1 MNYTNIYDN
10 LINYLI
16 DKNIHINENDTTLTK
31 LKLFLLKYKRIIS
44 IILLILLLIVGHI
57 CKLTY
62 LNFNILPDTK
72 NEIYKNKIIN
82 GGVYKGFAA
91 SSKLSSSMSSMG
103 NTLKSGKLDTL
114 KSGYQGVANR
124 AERAKDFAPWL
135 YGLIYSIAIT
145 ILIFMIFM
153 PAVAFFIL
161 GIICYNLVKGKI
173 SYIKGL

>member
-1 MNYTNIYDN
+1 MYQDLY
-10 LINYLI
+10 NYLI
-16 DKNIHINENDTTLTK
+16 DDKIEIYENDTLLIK
-31 LKLFLLKYKRIIS
+31 FQKILLKYKRIIS
-44 IILLILLLIVGHI
+44 IILLILLLIVGHT
-57 CKLTY
+57 CNLTY
-62 LNFNILPDTK
+62 LNFNISPD
-72 NEIYKNKIIN
+72 NENNKNKLLN
-82 GGVYKGFAA
+82 GGVYEGFKA
-91 SSKLSSSMSSMG
+91 SAKLSSSMSSMG
-103 NTLKSGKLDTL
+103 DTLKHGKFNAL
-114 KSGYQGVANR
+114 KSGYQGIANR